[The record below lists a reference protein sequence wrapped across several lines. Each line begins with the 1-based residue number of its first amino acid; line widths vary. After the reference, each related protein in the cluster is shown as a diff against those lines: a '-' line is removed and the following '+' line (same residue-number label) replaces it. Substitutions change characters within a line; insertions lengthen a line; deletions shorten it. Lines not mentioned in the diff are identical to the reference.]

1 MKKANLKLLHG
12 HRLASSPGLSI
23 TKILKNSR
31 DEVKKT
37 SKLRRLARRSF
48 PLSRQHT
55 NCQQDK
61 VVKRDRFNRAISS
74 NKSISE
80 ST

>member
-1 MKKANLKLLHG
+1 MKKANLKLLQG
-12 HRLASSPGLSI
+12 NRLASSIKLSI

-37 SKLRRLARRSF
+37 FELKDQPGGLFRYQA
-48 PLSRQHT
+48 
-55 NCQQDK
+55 NQQDK
-61 VVKRDRFNRAISS
+61 VEKRDRFNRAISS

>member
-37 SKLRRLARRSF
+37 FELK
-48 PLSRQHT
+48 
-55 NCQQDK
+55 D
-61 VVKRDRFNRAISS
+61 
-74 NKSISE
+74 
-80 ST
+80 